1 MSVSVGNFLKMEASA
16 QLVFV
21 CNFLSMTVVALCVI
35 MKVPQII
42 SAFRKGNTKGISLSS
57 VLLEQSGY
65 SILLSY
71 SYAMEYP
78 VATYLETA
86 FLLLQN
92 FLLLGLIIHTRD
104 MLSPKV
110 FVLFVL
116 YIVVYFSIAYKVLPD
131 ILIKSVISLNTPL
144 GVSSKLTQ
152 IAELYRS
159 KDPGRLSA
167 ITWSIAGYGCYVRV
181 LTNFVQTRDVFIIL
195 SFSCGALLNTTIVAM
210 ILYYTHQKRT
220 KLY

>member
-1 MSVSVGNFLKMEASA
+1 MEASA
-16 QLVFV
+16 YLENI
-21 CNFLSMTVVALCVI
+21 CNFLSMTVVALCII
-35 MKVPQII
+35 MKVPQIW
-42 SAFRKGNTKGISLSS
+42 SAFKSGNTKGISLGS
-57 VLLEQSGY
+57 VMLEQSGY

-78 VATYLETA
+78 IGTYLETA

-110 FVLFVL
+110 FILFVL
-116 YIVVYFSIAYKVLPD
+116 YMVVYLSIAYRLVPD
-131 ILIKSVISLNTPL
+131 FILKSVISLNMPL

-152 IAELYRS
+152 IVALYKS

-167 ITWSIAGYGCYVRV
+167 VTWSIAGYGCYVRI
-181 LTNFVQTRDVFIIL
+181 LTSFVQTGDIFIIL
-195 SFSCGALLNTTIVAM
+195 SFTCGATLNTTIVFM
-210 ILYYTHQKRT
+210 ILYYTHIKSK